1 VVLIVADDDV
11 DKPDKNDDDKDDDQ
25 NECWSFL

>member
-1 VVLIVADDDV
+1 MVADDDV
-11 DKPDKNDDDKDDDQ
+11 DKPERNEDDNDDDQ